1 MPDGIGDF
9 NDIFVSWPGNDTVG
23 VRSPGASPRG
33 RGASQPG
40 SPSCSQGDPSD
51 QRSPFPCN
59 GDSLRV
65 SSSLRW
71 LDWGEEGWCVL
82 SLMEFT

>member
-1 MPDGIGDF
+1 MALNDDMPDNMGDF

-59 GDSLRV
+59 GDPLRV
-65 SSSLRW
+65 SDAW
-71 LDWGEEGWCVL
+71 IHFIC
-82 SLMEFT
+82 